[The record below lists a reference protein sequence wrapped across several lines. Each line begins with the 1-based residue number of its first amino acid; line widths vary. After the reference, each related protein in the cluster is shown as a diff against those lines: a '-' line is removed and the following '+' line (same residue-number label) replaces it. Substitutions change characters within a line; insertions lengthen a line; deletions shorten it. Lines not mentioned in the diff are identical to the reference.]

1 MSFYGKLSTMSL
13 PDLLQWASA
22 NRRTGILELERNKI
36 CRRIAFRE
44 GQIVACS
51 SDDPPAL
58 LGQFLLS
65 RGKIT
70 GDNLRDALGRQA
82 ASGDNLGAILQ
93 EMGLLTRKE
102 IDSQVAAKAEE
113 NIYGLFDWTDAVFR
127 FLENAPLNRHTI
139 EVNLSVED
147 ILIRGA
153 QRQDELKRIR
163 RSFPNSGIVLRRS
176 DQPLPGEVKGS
187 PMASRILQSIN
198 GERTLAEVL
207 LHAHASEYLV
217 IKFLFMLHDR
227 GVVEIAGEHPVDPQA
242 NTLLDTVD
250 VGVEPPPSAAGAEQ
264 VDAQEP
270 EVPDPADDPDRAVEL
285 LSRKEYAAA
294 LDILNRC
301 YRAKPDDN
309 HLRQLLFQAES
320 GYLETVREGELAPTR
335 IPVPLPAA
343 RSATESG
350 LQPTELYLLELLD
363 GVADIQSINWVAPL
377 REVDVL
383 RALQRM
389 LEKGLIELRDPDPS
403 KEGQEAETP
412 VKAVQWSPF

>member
-147 ILIRGA
+147 ILIR
-153 QRQDELKRIR
+153 
-163 RSFPNSGIVLRRS
+163 
-176 DQPLPGEVKGS
+176 
-187 PMASRILQSIN
+187 
-198 GERTLAEVL
+198 
-207 LHAHASEYLV
+207 
-217 IKFLFMLHDR
+217 
-227 GVVEIAGEHPVDPQA
+227 
-242 NTLLDTVD
+242 
-250 VGVEPPPSAAGAEQ
+250 
-264 VDAQEP
+264 
-270 EVPDPADDPDRAVEL
+270 
-285 LSRKEYAAA
+285 
-294 LDILNRC
+294 
-301 YRAKPDDN
+301 
-309 HLRQLLFQAES
+309 
-320 GYLETVREGELAPTR
+320 
-335 IPVPLPAA
+335 A
-343 RSATESG
+343 RSARMSSSESAG
-350 LQPTELYLLELLD
+350 RFRTP
-363 GVADIQSINWVAPL
+363 GSCCVARTSPCPA
-377 REVDVL
+377 RS
-383 RALQRM
+383 RAVPWPAGSCSRSTASGPWPRSCCTLM
-389 LEKGLIELRDPDPS
+389 PPS
-403 KEGQEAETP
+403 T
-412 VKAVQWSPF
+412 W